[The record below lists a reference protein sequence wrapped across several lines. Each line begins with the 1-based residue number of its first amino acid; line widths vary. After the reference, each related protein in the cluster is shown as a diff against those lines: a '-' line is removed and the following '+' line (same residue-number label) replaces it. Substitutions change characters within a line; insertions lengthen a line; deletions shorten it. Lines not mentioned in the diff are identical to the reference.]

1 MALAKK
7 AERALYRGQ
16 TRIRHVV
23 EELPSSRRKV
33 TKIFRSLQFLSV
45 ALYIRILL
53 QRTNRETALLG
64 SLVYPLLDKG
74 LSVYRLLG

>member
-23 EELPSSRRKV
+23 EELQSSRRKV

-45 ALYIRILL
+45 ALYSRVLL
-53 QRTNRETALLG
+53 QRTNQETALLG
-64 SLVYPLLDKG
+64 SHVSPLLNKG
-74 LSVYRLLG
+74 LSVYRL